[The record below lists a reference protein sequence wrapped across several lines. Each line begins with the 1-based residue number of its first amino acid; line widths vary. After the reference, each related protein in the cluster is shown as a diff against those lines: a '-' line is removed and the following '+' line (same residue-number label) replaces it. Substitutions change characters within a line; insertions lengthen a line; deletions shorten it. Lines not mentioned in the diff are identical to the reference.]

1 MNLRLS
7 AWAIRNP
14 IPVVVLML
22 GLLLAGITSFLGL
35 PIKPFPDTSFP
46 IVQVTVAQPG
56 AAPREMVSQ
65 IVRPVESAIA
75 GVQGV
80 RTVQTQITPG
90 VVAVTAEFPVG
101 ADVQRSLDDVRAAID
116 VIQPQLPGGIEP
128 PTVQRLEMDSFPMV
142 TYAVEAP
149 GLSQSE
155 AAWLADDVLV
165 RRLMGVR
172 GVAQV
177 VRVGGLNR
185 EITVTLDPARMSALG
200 ITAGDVNSA
209 LSEAAV
215 DATGGRGRI
224 GDQEQAIRI
233 LGAVR
238 SAEELADLDISLG
251 NGRTV
256 RLGEIARVDDAAAEP
271 RGFALLNGKPVV
283 ALQVFKTKAASEVQ
297 VDDRVRAEI
306 AAIGAERPDLRLTRL
321 ASTVEET
328 RASYKA
334 TEHMLL
340 EGMVLAALVV
350 AFFLRDWRA
359 TLIAAVAMPLSLIP
373 TFWVMS
379 LLGFSLN
386 IVSLLALTLVIG
398 ILVDDAIVEVE
409 NIAKRIAR
417 GETPYQAALIGADEI
432 GLAVVAV
439 TFTIVAVFLPVSALG
454 GVVGQYFR
462 EFGIT
467 VSVAVLFSLLVAR
480 LVTPLLAAYFLTAK
494 VKHDQE
500 QTVPRWYLRL
510 LDIALSNRLAAMAA
524 GIAVFVASLGIA
536 SLLPTGFTPV
546 GNKPVVFAAVE
557 GPPGVTA
564 EEMTA
569 RTRALTDQL
578 RRDPA
583 VESVFVTVGASG
595 DAENSTAELRT
606 GTVTILLKPR
616 AERGVTAKE
625 WQARVAPLVRA
636 TPDLR
641 VSFLNEYGMP
651 DVQIILG
658 GEDEGALARAASAL
672 ASEMRSVEGLAGVR
686 LSSPPANLDLVIR
699 LREAEAASLGVT
711 AHAVAEAARV
721 ATIGELD
728 ALTPKLVDGDRRV
741 PIRVKLSADDK
752 ARLDVIGLLPVQTS
766 SGRSVPLSSV
776 ADLTFEPGV
785 TRLDRF
791 NRTPQITINAALDG
805 ITLGE
810 ATAAIEQLEAYRSLP
825 EGVRHK
831 PYGDAEYMAEMF
843 AQFGGA
849 LGAGVLAMLAV
860 LVLLFRDFFKPVTIL
875 MALPLSVGGAFAGLW
890 ATGMALDLP
899 GMIGLLTLMGLVAK
913 NSILLVEY
921 AIEREREGMPAR
933 AAIVAACTQR
943 ARPIIMTTIAMI
955 AGMLPT
961 ALGVGEGAEFRQPMA
976 IAVIGGLITSTLL
989 SLVLVP
995 VMHLLVDSVERRI
1008 VPRLARL
1015 AGLAAHGGQPDRQ
1028 SGAVTATPGASAP
1041 SP

>member
-1 MNLRLS
+1 MNIRMS

-14 IPVVVLML
+14 IPVAVLMI
-22 GLLLAGITSFLGL
+22 GLLLAGLTSFVGL

-46 IVQVTVAQPG
+46 VVQVTVVQPG

-65 IVRPVESAIA
+65 VVRPVESAIA

-80 RTVQTQITPG
+80 RTVQTQVTPG

-101 ADVQRSLDDVRAAID
+101 AEVQRSLDDVRAAVDAIR
-116 VIQPQLPGGIEP
+116 PQLPAGIEP
-128 PTVQRLEMDSFPMV
+128 PTVQRIEMDGFAMV
-142 TYAVEAP
+142 TYAIEAK
-149 GLSQSE
+149 GLSPSE
-155 AAWLADDVLV
+155 LAWLADDVLA

-177 VRVGGLNR
+177 TRVGGLNR
-185 EITVTLDPARMSALG
+185 EISVTLDPARMSALG
-200 ITAGDVNSA
+200 ITAGDVNAA
-209 LSEAAV
+209 LSAAAV

-224 GDQEQAIRI
+224 GDQEQAIRV

-238 SAEELADLDISLG
+238 TADQLAALDISLG
-251 NGRTV
+251 AGRPV
-256 RLGEIARVDDAAAEP
+256 RLGDIATVTDAAAEP
-271 RGFALLNGKPVV
+271 RGFALLDGKPVV
-283 ALQVFKTKAASEVQ
+283 ALQIFKTKAASEVQ

-306 AAIGAERPDLRLTRL
+306 AAIAKDRPDLTLTRL

-340 EGMVLAALVV
+340 EGMLLAALVV

-359 TLIAAVAMPLSLIP
+359 TLIAAVAMPMSLIP

-417 GETPYQAALIGADEI
+417 GEKPYQAALIGADEI

-439 TFTIVAVFLPVSALG
+439 TFTIVAVFLPVSALQ

-480 LVTPLLAAYFLTAK
+480 LVTPLLAAYFLTPK
-494 VKHDQE
+494 TKHHE
-500 QTVPRWYLRL
+500 EKPLPGWYRRL
-510 LDIALSNRLAAMAA
+510 LDLALSNRFAAMAA
-524 GIAVFVASLGIA
+524 GVAIFIGSLAIAT
-536 SLLPTGFTPV
+536 LLPTGFTPV
-546 GNKPVVFAAVE
+546 ANKPVVYAAIE

-569 RTRALTDQL
+569 RARDLTARLQQ
-578 RRDPA
+578 DPA
-583 VESVFVTVGASG
+583 VQSVFINVGASG
-595 DAENSTAELRT
+595 NTENTTAELRT
-606 GTVTILLKPR
+606 GMATILLKPR
-616 AERGVTAKE
+616 EERGVTTKQ
-625 WQARVAPLVRA
+625 WQARVAAQIGAV
-636 TPDLR
+636 PDMR
-641 VSFLNEYGMP
+641 VSFLNEYGLA
-651 DVQIILG
+651 DVQVILG
-658 GEDEGALARAASAL
+658 GEDEARLAQAAAALAQ
-672 ASEMRSVEGLAGVR
+672 EMRDVPGLAGVR
-686 LSSPPANLDLVIR
+686 LSAPPANADLVIR
-699 LREAEAASLGVT
+699 LREAEAAALGVT
-711 AHAVAEAARV
+711 AQAVAEAARV
-721 ATIGELD
+721 ATIGEMD
-728 ALTPKLVDGDRRV
+728 AMTPKLVDGDRRV
-741 PIRVKLSADDK
+741 PIRVKLAAGDRAS
-752 ARLDVIGLLPVQTS
+752 LDAIGQLPVRTA
-766 SGRSVPLSSV
+766 SGAAVPLASV
-776 ADLTFEPGV
+776 ADLGFEPGA

-810 ATAAIEQLEAYRSLP
+810 ATQRIEALDAYRNLP
-825 EGVRHK
+825 DGVRHK

-843 AQFGGA
+843 SQFGGA
-849 LGAGVLAMLAV
+849 LGAGVLAMMAV

-890 ATGMALDLP
+890 LTGMALDLP

-921 AIEREREGMPAR
+921 AIEREREGMSPR
-933 AAIVAACTQR
+933 AAIVEACEQR

-955 AGMLPT
+955 AGMAPT

-976 IAVIGGLITSTLL
+976 IAVIGGLVTSTLL

-1008 VPRLARL
+1008 APRLAR
-1015 AGLAAHGGQPDRQ
+1015 AFGLAPHGGP
-1028 SGAVTATPGASAP
+1028 AHALPEAHP
-1041 SP
+1041 

>member
-1 MNLRLS
+1 MNIRMS

-14 IPVVVLML
+14 IPVAVLMI

-35 PIKPFPDTSFP
+35 PVKLYPDTSFP
-46 IVQVTVAQPG
+46 VIQVTVVQSG
-56 AAPREMVSQ
+56 AAPREMISQ
-65 IVRPVESAIA
+65 IVRPVEGAVA

-80 RTVQTQITPG
+80 RTVQTQVTPG
-90 VVAVTAEFPVG
+90 VVSVTAEFPVG
-101 ADVQRSLDDVRAAID
+101 ADVQRSLDDVRSAID
-116 VIQPQLPGGIEP
+116 VIRPQLPAGIEP
-128 PTVQRLEMDSFPMV
+128 PTVQRIEMDSFAMA
-142 TYAVEAP
+142 TYAIEAP
-149 GLSQSE
+149 GLTPSE
-155 AAWLADDVLV
+155 LAWLADDVLA

-177 VRVGGLNR
+177 TRVGGLNR
-185 EITVTLDPARMSALG
+185 EISVTLDPARMSALG
-200 ITAGDVNSA
+200 ITAGDVNTA
-209 LSEAAV
+209 LSAAAV

-224 GDQEQAIRI
+224 GDQEQAIRV

-238 SAEELADLDISLG
+238 TADQLADLDISLG
-251 NGRTV
+251 AARSV
-256 RLGEIARVDDAAAEP
+256 RLGDIATVVDGAAEP
-271 RGFALLNGKPVV
+271 RGFALLDGKPAV
-283 ALQVFKTKAASEVQ
+283 ALQIFKTKAASEVQ

-306 AAIGAERPDLRLTRL
+306 AAIASDRPDLKLTRL

-340 EGMVLAALVV
+340 EGMLLAALVV

-359 TLIAAVAMPLSLIP
+359 TLIAAVAMPMSLIP

-386 IVSLLALTLVIG
+386 LVSLLALTLVIG

-409 NIAKRIAR
+409 NISKRIAR
-417 GETPYQAALIGADEI
+417 GEKPYQAALIGADEI

-439 TFTIVAVFLPVSALG
+439 TFTIVAVFLPVSSLG

-480 LVTPLLAAYFLTAK
+480 LVTPLLAAYFLTPK
-494 VKHDQE
+494 TKHHE
-500 QTVPRWYLRL
+500 EKPLPGWYRRL
-510 LDIALSNRLAAMAA
+510 LDLALSNRFAAMAVGVA
-524 GIAVFVASLGIA
+524 IFIGSLSIAA
-536 SLLPTGFTPV
+536 LLPTGFTPV
-546 GNKPVVFAAVE
+546 GNKPIVFVAIE

-564 EEMTA
+564 DEMKDRSRDLTA
-569 RTRALTDQL
+569 RL
-578 RRDPA
+578 RTDPA
-583 VESVFVTVGASG
+583 VQSVFVTVGASG
-595 DAENSTAELRT
+595 DTENTTAELRS
-606 GTVTILLKPR
+606 GMVTVVLKPR
-616 AERGVTAKE
+616 KERGVTAKE
-625 WQARVAPLVRA
+625 WQARVAPLIKSV
-636 TPDLR
+636 PDLR
-641 VSFLNEYGMP
+641 VSFLNEYGLS

-658 GEDEGALARAASAL
+658 GENEVKLAQAAAALAG
-672 ASEMRSVEGLAGVR
+672 EMRDVPGLSGVR
-686 LSSPPANLDLVIR
+686 LSSPPANADLVIR

-711 AHAVAEAARV
+711 SEAVAEAARI
-721 ATIGELD
+721 ATIGEMD
-728 ALTPKLVDGDRRV
+728 AMTPKLVDGERRV
-741 PIRVKLSADDK
+741 PIRVKLAAGDRAS
-752 ARLDVIGLLPVQTS
+752 LDAIGLLPVRTTS
-766 SGRSVPLSSV
+766 GASIPLASV
-776 ADLTFEPGV
+776 ADLSFEPGA

-810 ATAAIEQLEAYRSLP
+810 ATQRIEALDAFRNLP

-849 LGAGVLAMLAV
+849 LGAGVLAMMAV
-860 LVLLFRDFFKPVTIL
+860 LVLLFRDFFKPATIL

-890 ATGMALDLP
+890 LTGLALDLP

-921 AIEREREGMPAR
+921 AIEREREGMSPR
-933 AAIVAACTQR
+933 AAITEACEQR

-976 IAVIGGLITSTLL
+976 VAVIGGLVTSTLL

-995 VMHLLVDSVERRI
+995 VMHLLVHSVERRI
-1008 VPRLARL
+1008 LPGLARL
-1015 AGLAAHGGQPDRQ
+1015 TVRHEEVAASDVG
-1028 SGAVTATPGASAP
+1028 SKAA
-1041 SP
+1041 

>member
-1 MNLRLS
+1 MNIRMS

-14 IPVVVLML
+14 IPVVVLMI
-22 GLLLAGITSFLGL
+22 GLLLAGLTSFVGL

-46 IVQVTVAQPG
+46 VVQVTVVQSG
-56 AAPREMVSQ
+56 ASPREMVSQ

-80 RTVQTQITPG
+80 RTVQTQVTPG

-101 ADVQRSLDDVRAAID
+101 SDVQRSLDDVRAAVDAIR
-116 VIQPQLPGGIEP
+116 PQLPAGIEP
-128 PTVQRLEMDSFPMV
+128 PTVQRIEMDGFAMV
-142 TYAVEAP
+142 TYAIEAQ
-149 GLSQSE
+149 GLSQTE
-155 AAWLADDVLV
+155 LAWLADDVLA

-177 VRVGGLNR
+177 TRVGGLNR
-185 EITVTLDPARMSALG
+185 EISVTLDPARMSALG
-200 ITAGDVNSA
+200 ITAGDVNAA
-209 LSEAAV
+209 LNAAAV
-215 DATGGRGRI
+215 DATGGRGNI
-224 GDQEQAIRI
+224 GDQEQAIRV

-238 SAEELADLDISLG
+238 DAEELAALDISLG
-251 NGRTV
+251 AGRPV
-256 RLGEIARVDDAAAEP
+256 RLDDVATVTDGAAEP
-271 RGFALLNGKPVV
+271 RGFALLDGKPVV
-283 ALQVFKTKAASEVQ
+283 ALQIFKTKAASEVQ

-306 AAIGAERPDLRLTRL
+306 ASIARERPDLTLTRL

-340 EGMVLAALVV
+340 EGMLLAALVV

-359 TLIAAVAMPLSLIP
+359 TLIAAVAMPMSLIP

-409 NIAKRIAR
+409 NISKRIAR
-417 GETPYQAALIGADEI
+417 GEKPFDAALIGADEI

-462 EFGIT
+462 EFGVT

-480 LVTPLLAAYFLTAK
+480 LVTPLLAAYFLTPKAAHGEEK
-494 VKHDQE
+494 
-500 QTVPRWYLRL
+500 PLPGWYRRL
-510 LDIALSNRLAAMAA
+510 LDLALSNRIAAM
-524 GIAVFVASLGIA
+524 GVGVAIFIGSLAIA

-564 EEMTA
+564 DEMSMRMQDLTA
-569 RTRALTDQL
+569 RL
-578 RRDPA
+578 RKDPA
-583 VESVFVTVGASG
+583 VQSVFVTVGASG
-595 DAENSTAELRT
+595 DAENTTSELRT
-606 GTVTILLKPR
+606 GMATVLLKPR
-616 AERGVTAKE
+616 EERNISAKD
-625 WQARVAPLVRA
+625 WQARVAPLIEAV
-636 TPDLR
+636 PDLR
-641 VSFLNEYGMP
+641 VSFLNEYGMS
-651 DVQIILG
+651 DVQVILG
-658 GEDEGALARAASAL
+658 GENEEQLAAAAAALAGQ
-672 ASEMRSVEGLAGVR
+672 MRDVPGLSGVR
-686 LSSPPANLDLVIR
+686 LSSPPANADLVIR
-699 LREAEAASLGVT
+699 LRDAEAAALGVS
-711 AHAVAEAARV
+711 AQAVAEAARV
-721 ATIGELD
+721 ATIGEMD
-728 ALTPKLVDGDRRV
+728 AMTPKLIDGERRV
-741 PIRVKLSADDK
+741 PIRV
-752 ARLDVIGLLPVQTS
+752 RLAAGDRASLDAIAQLPVRTDA
-766 SGRSVPLSSV
+766 GPSVPLGSV
-776 ADLTFEPGV
+776 ADLNFEPGA

-810 ATAAIEQLEAYRSLP
+810 ATDSIEKLPAYRDLP

-849 LGAGVLAMLAV
+849 LGAGVLAMMAV

-890 ATGMALDLP
+890 LTGMALDLP

-921 AIEREREGMPAR
+921 AIEREREGVSPR
-933 AAIVAACTQR
+933 TAIVEACEQR

-955 AGMLPT
+955 AGMAPT

-976 IAVIGGLITSTLL
+976 IAVIGGLVTSTLL

-995 VMHLLVDSVERRI
+995 VMHLLVDSLERRI
-1008 VPRLARL
+1008 APRLARL
-1015 AGLAAHGGQPDRQ
+1015 VGLGSHNRMPVGVAASH
-1028 SGAVTATPGASAP
+1028 